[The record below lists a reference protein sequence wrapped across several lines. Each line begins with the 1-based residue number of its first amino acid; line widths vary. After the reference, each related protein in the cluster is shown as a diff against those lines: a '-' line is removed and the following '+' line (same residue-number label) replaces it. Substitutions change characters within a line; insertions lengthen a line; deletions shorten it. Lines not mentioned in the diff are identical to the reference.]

1 MGLDLQE
8 KKLPK
13 KEDKRGIVGG
23 TVVVVSKTGKVI
35 AYLIGERL
43 MLLQRCLPHLQAYSD
58 NRLL

>member
-1 MGLDLQE
+1 LQE
-8 KKLPK
+8 KRPLK

-23 TVVVVSKTGKVI
+23 IVVVKSETGKVI